1 MKTKYTI
8 SQLKEMKMTEKEK
21 KSVWDGVLRRVTDY
35 PEGQYPFKDRP
46 NTWDGIKRRKSDFP
60 DGMPP
65 AQDSKE

>member
-8 SQLKEMKMTEKEK
+8 SQLKEMKMTDKEK

-35 PEGQYPFKDRP
+35 PEGQYPFKDKP
-46 NTWDGIKRRKSDFP
+46 STWDGIKRRKSDFP

-65 AQDSKE
+65 EKKEK